1 MAALAATTG
10 NRSISSIESA
20 QMSLIGTALPFTS
33 STVSKGVSTTT
44 SADLTILPTSA
55 NYSAFSMTAYSDTL
69 WFVGLFEISEAYTK
83 CLCNSEAALP
93 DLSTLSSNATN
104 ACFDIPDNAKS
115 ISVIW
120 PNGDTTLS
128 LCPESGCPPIDP
140 CNDQTQR
147 IFSPDE
153 MGLPPPCIVFGA
165 RVGFSP
171 TPILKPRSILFGPRP
186 TLTLYE
192 FGIVCFDSMFI
203 HTSLL

>member
-1 MAALAATTG
+1 MLSFWSSLMAALAATTG

-69 WFVGLFEISEAYTK
+69 WFVGLFETSEACTK

-93 DLSTLSSNATN
+93 DLSILSSNATN
-104 ACFDIPDNAKS
+104 ACFDIPDNVKS

-120 PNGDTTLS
+120 PNLDTTLS
-128 LCPESGCPPIDP
+128 LCPESGCPAIDP

-147 IFSPDE
+147 MSSPNAL
-153 MGLPPPCIVFGA
+153 GLPPPCLVFGA
-165 RVGFSP
+165 RLGYFNTHV
-171 TPILKPRSILFGPRP
+171 IKPRSI
-186 TLTLYE
+186 
-192 FGIVCFDSMFI
+192 
-203 HTSLL
+203 